1 MCLFLQFSER
11 ERFHTKL
18 STFLSTKKKRKEE
31 EKAWWKKSTSP
42 PLLVTRLRI
51 RVKRACV
58 YTRGDVTTTAKLCF
72 GEIRGSTL
80 FYLGFTSDTL
90 NKTSY
95 GRRQKEEEDD
105 TNKALE
111 RRARGGGGRA
121 FAGLVGGRKSLSLS
135 LFLSSSSKSSS
146 AYSVR
151 ERYTR

>member
-1 MCLFLQFSER
+1 MPFSSILR
-11 ERFHTKL
+11 ERDFTQN

-31 EKAWWKKSTSP
+31 EKTWWKKSTSP

-51 RVKRACV
+51 CVKRACV

-72 GEIRGSTL
+72 GEIRGRL

-95 GRRQKEEEDD
+95 GRRQKRRRRRH
-105 TNKALE
+105 KALE
-111 RRARGGGGRA
+111 RRARGGGRA

-146 AYSVR
+146 AYSIR